1 MDRQRGLFPLPSLFD
16 VETKIAKN
24 SPSSRRSRSRLN
36 ARLSV
41 DARAEAAMHALNALA
56 GHSEPGVLVGAAGVQ
71 HRAVREH
78 ILGAVRDMGASAPD
92 QTPAEAFGELR
103 GASIYE
109 EDHAG
114 PVRPLDPASV
124 SLPKPGHQPVPLAK
138 LYGSGGLEF
147 VQGFVDRSLAKPEEV
162 RAALGVATATPYMDD
177 GLRKDRTA

>member
-92 QTPAEAFGELR
+92 QTPAEAFGEVR
-103 GASIYE
+103 GASVYE
-109 EDHAG
+109 EDLAG
-114 PVRPLDPASV
+114 PVRPLDLATV
-124 SLPKPGHQPVPLAK
+124 SLPAAGSTPVTLPA
-138 LYGSGGLEF
+138 LYGIGGEAF
-147 VQGFVDRSLAKPEEV
+147 VQEFIDKFRFNAKRASLVQSRIKQLEK
-162 RAALGVATATPYMDD
+162 L
-177 GLRKDRTA
+177 